1 MEASSTDTSSA
12 GPCRCGCSPTAT
24 GPCAAATTSWCA
36 TTTHGKSL
44 ARRSALKK
52 LTHHRHQLKNG
63 ARQVSSQVRG
73 L

>member
-1 MEASSTDTSSA
+1 MRLFPDCNRTV
-12 GPCRCGCSPTAT
+12 RCCDDFVV
-24 GPCAAATTSWCA
+24 CDNN
-36 TTTHGKSL
+36 HGKSL

-73 L
+73 S